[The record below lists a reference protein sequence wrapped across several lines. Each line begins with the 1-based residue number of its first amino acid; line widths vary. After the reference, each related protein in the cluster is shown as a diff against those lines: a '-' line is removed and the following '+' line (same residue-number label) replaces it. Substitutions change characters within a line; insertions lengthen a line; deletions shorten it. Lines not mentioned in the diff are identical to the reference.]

1 MTDDPCV
8 DCGTIECDLHGGAN
22 VCVRGSRAR
31 VLASAHVCACAIIDT
46 TQQGLETPSIHAR

>member
-22 VCVRGSRAR
+22 VCVRGSRVCLRVRVCVR
-31 VLASAHVCACAIIDT
+31 VLP
-46 TQQGLETPSIHAR
+46 L

>member
-31 VLASAHVCACAIIDT
+31 VLASARVYACAIIDT
-46 TQQGLETPSIHAR
+46 TSLAS